1 MNYVDLVAILA
12 VIQLV
17 FFGVL
22 VARARGRYQVKA
34 PAVTGHELFERMYR
48 VQMNTVELIVC
59 FLPALYVAAK
69 YWAPGYVAIAGA
81 VYLVGRMVYWRAYT
95 EAPAKRELGFALSM
109 APTVALLL
117 AALVGIVRAA
127 AA

>member
-1 MNYVDLVAILA
+1 MNYVDLVAVLA
-12 VIQLV
+12 VVQLV

-34 PAVTGHELFERMYR
+34 PAVTGHEMFERMYR
-48 VQMNTVELIVC
+48 VQVNTVELLVC

-69 YWAPGYVAIAGA
+69 YWAPAYVAIAGA

-95 EAPAKRELGFALSM
+95 EAPAKRELGFVLSM
-109 APTVALLL
+109 VPIVTLLL
-117 AALVGIVRAA
+117 AALAGIVRAA